1 MTSATAL
8 RVRTGWCLGSVI
20 LISVLYGCDGSD
32 TEQVRDDNYA
42 QVRSGLPVRLDVLEN
57 DPNDATVACVSPS
70 NAGGYIEL
78 DQETGEI
85 RYTSPPDFV
94 GTDRFHYVVQ
104 TSNGDRQQAEVRVR
118 VDQLRIVGPSRRP
131 RTTLTRLESSTRYS
145 GPSI

>member
-94 GTDRFHYVVQ
+94 GRIAST
-104 TSNGDRQQAEVRVR
+104 TSSRHRTVTVSK
-118 VDQLRIVGPSRRP
+118 LRCAFAWTIAGSWGHREGLGRR
-131 RTTLTRLESSTRYS
+131 
-145 GPSI
+145 